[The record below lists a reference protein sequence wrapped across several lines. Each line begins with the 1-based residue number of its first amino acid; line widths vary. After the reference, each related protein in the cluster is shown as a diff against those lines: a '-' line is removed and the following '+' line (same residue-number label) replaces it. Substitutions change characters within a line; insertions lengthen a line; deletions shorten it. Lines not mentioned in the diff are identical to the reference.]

1 MSKDTKD
8 INIDGAIYEKML
20 EALDERELF
29 DLCRKVSEK
38 YLDPNNDM
46 YQYFHSKDGSDGGV
60 SL

>member
-20 EALDERELF
+20 EALDEKELF
-29 DLCRKVSEK
+29 NLCRKVSEK

-46 YQYFHSKDGSDGGV
+46 YQYFHSKDDSDGGV